1 MNKNELYFV
10 KILRKLK
17 HTRKKESNGESWS
30 KSMRGRGKGRGRDR
44 RKKARKEGRE

>member
-17 HTRKKESNGESWS
+17 HTRKKE
-30 KSMRGRGKGRGRDR
+30 R
-44 RKKARKEGRE
+44 ARARAGVRA